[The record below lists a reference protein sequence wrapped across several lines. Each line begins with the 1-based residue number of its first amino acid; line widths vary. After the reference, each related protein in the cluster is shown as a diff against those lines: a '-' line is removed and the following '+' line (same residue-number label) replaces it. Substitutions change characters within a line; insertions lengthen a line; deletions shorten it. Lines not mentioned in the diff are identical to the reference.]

1 MDCFG
6 RTTRETFNVLR
17 DSAPSVLGAPIYG
30 TRSEWP
36 WEDDELIVKR
46 PDLPRT
52 KSELCFARMTCMLPC
67 RASIVLSSEQ
77 LFAVFPFFL
86 YIQIHK
92 CDIYIYSFKESFGM
106 SGIGSQKGDVWGP
119 PQHQPD
125 LKRVQ
130 TVWWPPEA
138 LEGER
143 KISGELQTSRL
154 QSCVTARV
162 WSDTR
167 DSLCRKRSICT
178 TNAWN
183 TGNTALA
190 SNAGNARIAAR
201 DT

>member
-1 MDCFG
+1 MDCCLDCFG

-92 CDIYIYSFKESFGM
+92 CDIYIYIVLKSRLGCLGLAHKRGM
-106 SGIGSQKGDVWGP
+106 SGGRRNINRISRGFRQFGGHRKLLRGRERSRVSS
-119 PQHQPD
+119 
-125 LKRVQ
+125 KR
-130 TVWWPPEA
+130 
-138 LEGER
+138 L
-143 KISGELQTSRL
+143 
-154 QSCVTARV
+154 
-162 WSDTR
+162 
-167 DSLCRKRSICT
+167 DSK
-178 TNAWN
+178 
-183 TGNTALA
+183 
-190 SNAGNARIAAR
+190 AA
-201 DT
+201 